1 MDKKV
6 KQLLRDLQQSTCY
19 HIFYSFNDLERY
31 LENAISYILSGIE
44 QGDYVFVIENERIF
58 PLLYKKIEPLLTKVQ
73 LDKIKH
79 VNNFDFY
86 CSNGDF
92 HPPTIVAYFSN
103 MLEIYIEKNASIR
116 TWAHVEW
123 GDLQEITCK
132 IEEFEQAAN
141 KAVQSMKIISVCAY
155 DEDRLT
161 ESLKASLISSH
172 EYTLTDSESFVLII
186 DQ

>member
-1 MDKKV
+1 M
-6 KQLLRDLQQSTCY
+6 RDLEQPTCY
-19 HIFYSFNDLERY
+19 HIFYCFNDLERY
-31 LENAISYILSGIE
+31 IENAVSYICSGIE

-58 PLLYKKIEPLLTKVQ
+58 PLLYKKVEPLLAKVQ

-86 CSNGDF
+86 CTHGDF
-92 HPPTIVAYFSN
+92 HPPTIVSYFSK
-103 MLEIYIEKNASIR
+103 MLETYIEKGASIR

-132 IEEFEQAAN
+132 IAGFEQEAN
-141 KAVQSMKIISVCAY
+141 KAVQSMKVISVCAY

-161 ESLKASLISSH
+161 ESLKASLINSH
-172 EYTLTDSESFVLII
+172 GYTLTESEIVRFNN
-186 DQ
+186 